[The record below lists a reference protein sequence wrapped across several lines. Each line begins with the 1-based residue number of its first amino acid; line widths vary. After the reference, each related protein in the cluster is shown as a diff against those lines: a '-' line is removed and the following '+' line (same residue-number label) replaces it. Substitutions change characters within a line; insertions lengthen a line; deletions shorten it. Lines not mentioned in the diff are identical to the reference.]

1 MTYFAPARKDV
12 PYDAWFDDKI
22 NPLDLMPITTHDPI
36 DTMPCE
42 YQPPGVDEE
51 DNITIHE
58 KMYRLARAKYN
69 PFAVGGSESLG
80 EKN

>member
-1 MTYFAPARKDV
+1 
-12 PYDAWFDDKI
+12 
-22 NPLDLMPITTHDPI
+22 MPIKEEDPI

-58 KMYRLARAKYN
+58 RMYRLARAKYN
-69 PFAVGGSESLG
+69 PFAVGGSESIG
-80 EKN
+80 DKK

>member
-1 MTYFAPARKDV
+1 MT
-12 PYDAWFDDKI
+12 I
-22 NPLDLMPITTHDPI
+22 NPLDHMPIATDDPI
-36 DTMPCE
+36 DTMPCD

-51 DNITIHE
+51 DDITIHE

-80 EKN
+80 EKK